1 MYEVIKNVINNKGY
15 KLEEILYKI
24 NVMYVEAMLT
34 EEQKTELEGLARQ
47 NANPENSYAPIQ
59 EQIDNIY
66 IEINKIKAEIKELK
80 GGQETEEPEQE
91 EYPEYVQPTGA
102 HDAYKIGDKVTYNGK
117 KYICKLD
124 NCVWNPDT
132 YPAGWEKVID

>member
-15 KLEEILYKI
+15 KLKEILYKI
-24 NVMYVEAMLT
+24 NVMYVEAMIT
-34 EEQKTELEGLARQ
+34 EEQKAELEGLARQ

-66 IEINKIKAEIKELK
+66 TEINKIKAEIKELK

-91 EYPEYVQPTGA
+91 EYPEYVQPMGA
-102 HDAYKIGDKVTYNGK
+102 HDAYKIGDKVTYNGN